1 MHPDAWVPGLW
12 CTRTP
17 GSLTHSAPGRLGP
30 HEAQSPWGGRG
41 GPGIRDRRRLR
52 RRQKE
57 TGAPAPPQCVAAAAA
72 AASMAGPGL
81 VLLGIALAGLSSAA
95 GFNLDP
101 VPFRLLAP
109 NISESFGHQVLQLN
123 GSRILVGAP
132 AAAAEGAGRLYEC
145 RVDTGSCRELPLA
158 DNGSVPHL
166 GMALARTDTGA
177 IACGPGLSRECDRNV
192 YVSGLCYELGP
203 RLGAPRVLAPGYQ
216 GCLPGTVDL
225 AFLFDGSNSMTSAQ
239 FGTIRDFMV
248 DVMEQLH
255 NSSIHFAAVQFSDRT
270 RTEFTLRDYAARPEP
285 RALLRHVQQL
295 RSLTDTFSAITY
307 VAKNIFTPENGARAG
322 AKRVMIIITDGDATD
337 TGDVSAA
344 EERGILR
351 YIIGVGNNFGS
362 PDTRLY
368 LSQFAS
374 QPSTEFVKV
383 LDSFEKLKGLFK
395 ELQAKIYDIEGTS
408 THNRFHLELSSSGF
422 SLAVAGGR
430 VVTGAVGADD
440 WAGGLLE
447 LAAPGDVF
455 VPSPALAANLTDSYL
470 GYAVASMARRGRA
483 LYAAGAP
490 RHGHVGRVVVFE
502 APPPGAGPWRPVQ
515 FLPGQQIGSY
525 FGAVLCALDLD
536 ADGLTDLLLVGAH
549 LHYDGRR
556 GGRVHVYRWHGET
569 LEAAGELLGAPGH
582 PLGRFGAALAALGD
596 LDGDG
601 WAEAAVGAPLEDAEA
616 GAVYV
621 FRGHSQGLGPGY
633 SQRVAGQ
640 RVAPGLR
647 HLGQALDGALDVTGD
662 GLGDVAVGA
671 RGAVAVLRSR
681 PVLWVTPQVTFRPD
695 QLPVTSWGCGEA
707 AGAAAG
713 AANATEAPEAA
724 DGGDWDGPAGT
735 QRPAAAPREP
745 ERPGVQLRLC
755 FGVRLAPA
763 GRREPPEVALSL
775 ALSLDAGRA
784 RSRGVLGDGRPRR
797 RGPLRLR
804 TGATLGPRCLEERI
818 DLEPCLDDIMTPMRV
833 AIDFSLEPSADGP
846 ILPPGTTT
854 AWSEGSWATALSC
867 RERVEAEAGAGA
879 RTLWCNV
886 SHPVFHAGRETHIEL
901 TFDVLRNRS
910 WDAELQ
916 LTATAS
922 SDNEP
927 NSSLAD
933 NAASWRLPVRYLAN
947 IMASGLG
954 SSTAYLNFSSRH
966 PENKTLLHL
975 YELKLISPWDLGMPR
990 PTVTAFV
997 LVPHELQAGLTWAK
1011 LNVTAEPGGTCHPD
1025 AGDTSEAVCA
1035 VASGLQEACDISRA
1049 TTYRCHLGVLV
1060 TTATIR
1066 VAGVVQPPP
1075 KIEVP
1080 ARSHLCSRLCFAV
1093 DTRRFASRGDVTSV
1107 QVTTKVELL
1116 REVNLRWL
1124 YFGSALGGLGLLL
1137 LIVFG
1142 LAKCGFFKRD
1152 YRERLDQDAV
1162 GDRTG
1167 DNEDAGEAGDAPAG
1181 DPEGD
1186 TGAGGLEPLQGDEG
1200 AL

>member
-470 GYAVASMARRGRA
+470 DRLLLRGRALRPRPGRRRPHRPAAGGRPPALRRAPRRARARLPLARGDPGGRRGAAGGPGAPAGPFRGGAGRPGRPGRRRLGRSGRRGPAGGRRGRSRLRFPGSLAGPGPRLQPAGGRAAGGPRPAAPGPGAGRGAGRDGRRAGRRGRRGAGRRGRA
-483 LYAAGAP
+483 A
-490 RHGHVGRVVVFE
+490 
-502 APPPGAGPWRPVQ
+502 
-515 FLPGQQIGSY
+515 
-525 FGAVLCALDLD
+525 
-536 ADGLTDLLLVGAH
+536 
-549 LHYDGRR
+549 
-556 GGRVHVYRWHGET
+556 
-569 LEAAGELLGAPGH
+569 
-582 PLGRFGAALAALGD
+582 
-596 LDGDG
+596 
-601 WAEAAVGAPLEDAEA
+601 
-616 GAVYV
+616 
-621 FRGHSQGLGPGY
+621 
-633 SQRVAGQ
+633 
-640 RVAPGLR
+640 
-647 HLGQALDGALDVTGD
+647 
-662 GLGDVAVGA
+662 
-671 RGAVAVLRSR
+671 
-681 PVLWVTPQVTFRPD
+681 
-695 QLPVTSWGCGEA
+695 
-707 AGAAAG
+707 
-713 AANATEAPEAA
+713 
-724 DGGDWDGPAGT
+724 
-735 QRPAAAPREP
+735 
-745 ERPGVQLRLC
+745 
-755 FGVRLAPA
+755 
-763 GRREPPEVALSL
+763 
-775 ALSLDAGRA
+775 
-784 RSRGVLGDGRPRR
+784 
-797 RGPLRLR
+797 
-804 TGATLGPRCLEERI
+804 
-818 DLEPCLDDIMTPMRV
+818 PCLDDIMTPMRV

-854 AWSEGSWATALSC
+854 AWSEVPFALACGPDDVCQSDLGLRPLPPAPPELLLAPGAELGLRLALRNGAEAARRAALRLPLPPGLALRRARTAPGSWATALSC

>member
-633 SQRVAGQ
+633 SQ
-640 RVAPGLR
+640 
-647 HLGQALDGALDVTGD
+647 
-662 GLGDVAVGA
+662 
-671 RGAVAVLRSR
+671 
-681 PVLWVTPQVTFRPD
+681 
-695 QLPVTSWGCGEA
+695 
-707 AGAAAG
+707 
-713 AANATEAPEAA
+713 
-724 DGGDWDGPAGT
+724 
-735 QRPAAAPREP
+735 
-745 ERPGVQLRLC
+745 
-755 FGVRLAPA
+755 
-763 GRREPPEVALSL
+763 
-775 ALSLDAGRA
+775 
-784 RSRGVLGDGRPRR
+784 
-797 RGPLRLR
+797 
-804 TGATLGPRCLEERI
+804 
-818 DLEPCLDDIMTPMRV
+818 PCLDDIMTPMRV

-854 AWSEGSWATALSC
+854 AWSEVPFALACGPDDVCQSDLGLRPLPPAPPELLLAPGAELGLRLALRNGAEAARRAALRLPLPPGLALRRARTAPGSWATALSC